1 MKKICL
7 PLAILAAM
15 GLGVAGTANAANN
28 GKLVFNGT
36 LTNISCDIGAGSG
49 ASAGSNPGDINVDL
63 GNVSFSDIGRPS
75 ENKIETASQIQLLVN
90 CTAGAAQYNTVKMRF
105 LSRDGSGQ
113 DNSDPTLLR
122 TTGAADGVG
131 IALLNTSNQFMD
143 LSANETIDAALVRQ
157 GTDGATAELNFAAVY
172 ALNGSASPTNP
183 GNADGFL
190 PFVLDY
196 E

>member
-1 MKKICL
+1 MKKVSL
-7 PLAILAAM
+7 SLAVLAAM
-15 GLGVAGTANAANN
+15 GLGVAGSANAANN
-28 GKLVFNGT
+28 GKLVLNGT
-36 LTNISCDIGAGSG
+36 LTNISCDVGAGSG
-49 ASAGSNPGDINVDL
+49 ASAGNNPGEINVDL
-63 GNVSFSDIGRPS
+63 GNVSFSDIGRPAA
-75 ENKIETASQIQLLVN
+75 NKIETASPIQLLVN

-105 LSRDGSGQ
+105 VARQGSGL
-113 DNSDPTLLR
+113 DNSDQTLLR

-131 IALLNTSNQFMD
+131 IALLNSSNQFMD
-143 LSANETIDAALVRQ
+143 LSGNETIDAALVRQ

-172 ALNGSASPTNP
+172 ALNGSGATTNP